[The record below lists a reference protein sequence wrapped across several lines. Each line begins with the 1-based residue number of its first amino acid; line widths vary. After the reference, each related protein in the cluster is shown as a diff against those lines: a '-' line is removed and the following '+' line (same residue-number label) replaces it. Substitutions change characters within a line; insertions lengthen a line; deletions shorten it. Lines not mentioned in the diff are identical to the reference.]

1 MRKVN
6 ISYTVDFEEVPEVVE
21 KIYEDL
27 FRVLDEVKDEMT
39 TLNFNVGLSSLSKH
53 VDSIRLKLS
62 KIDRRIDDC
71 YAITVGYQQAGLKS
85 DEVREEKPE
94 SGDLSD
100 LSNKISSLKD
110 MLTSG
115 SVGGPEG

>member
-27 FRVLDEVKDEMT
+27 FRVLDEVRDEMT
-39 TLNFNVGLSSLSKH
+39 TLNFNVGLSALSKH

-71 YAITVGYQQAGLKS
+71 YAITVGYQQASLKS
-85 DEVREEKPE
+85 DEAREESPE

-100 LSNKISSLKD
+100 LSSKISSLKD
-110 MLTSG
+110 MLANG